1 MPSHKLFSKIDRF
14 QHVCYAKDPHK
25 KIMQKTHT
33 KIYILLNLE
42 ISSRKENNFASSPDE
57 RP

>member
-1 MPSHKLFSKIDRF
+1 MFAMQKTHT
-14 QHVCYAKDPHK
+14 K
-25 KIMQKTHT
+25 KFMQKTHT